1 MAIMTNNNVAT
12 ILLTESLLIPQTPCP
27 EVHPLPSFVPKPT
40 KNPPTIIKGID
51 LVISKLALLISKYI
65 DGPMINPNKNKIASV
80 NGWIVDTSLEHD
92 HELFSG
98 FLKVSIEEILI
109 ALHDDSH
116 FLNNSE
122 SFSCMRLGRLHGCKS
137 NCREEALK

>member
-12 ILLTESLLIPQTPCP
+12 ILLTDSLLIPQTPCP

-65 DGPMINPNKNKIASV
+65 DGPMINPNKNKILANLLLLLVMALS
-80 NGWIVDTSLEHD
+80 NIP
-92 HELFSG
+92 
-98 FLKVSIEEILI
+98 LI
-109 ALHDDSH
+109 PANLPVV
-116 FLNNSE
+116 
-122 SFSCMRLGRLHGCKS
+122 
-137 NCREEALK
+137 